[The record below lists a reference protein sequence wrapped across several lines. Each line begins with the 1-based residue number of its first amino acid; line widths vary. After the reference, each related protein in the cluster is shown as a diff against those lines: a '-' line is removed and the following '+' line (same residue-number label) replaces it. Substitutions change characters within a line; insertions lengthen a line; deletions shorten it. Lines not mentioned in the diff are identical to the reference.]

1 MVKTWVYWC
10 IVPILG
16 EWSLIHFWYFLI
28 LLVGLCRTTVWI
40 PRLDDR
46 PAIFLL
52 WQKCELVTFPDASLN
67 QRQEAR
73 NHTYSFSRNSSGHT
87 VFAFYRTPWCFVLVK
102 IVRSIL
108 HTGKKKT
115 LRSLAFG
122 SFLGQPWYISRN
134 PGPEPGPKFESIAMQ
149 SETWGEQWITHLTT
163 RNGIYW
169 KDRWGFGW
177 APQKGWNLLDIKDCT
192 ERLDI
197 LCRNFKPR
205 NMPRRAA
212 QLLEKDP
219 KQTSKLPQTCLNLR
233 MYYVCIKENR
243 QIWFRVISA
252 RIVLLAGATSC
263 ALAWRKTTPGAG
275 REVWFL
281 ICIVITC
288 YHTFYTSS
296 HGSHGY
302 FW

>member
-1 MVKTWVYWC
+1 MWTCDFPRC
-10 IVPILG
+10 IL
-16 EWSLIHFWYFLI
+16 ES
-28 LLVGLCRTTVWI
+28 
-40 PRLDDR
+40 
-46 PAIFLL
+46 
-52 WQKCELVTFPDASLN
+52 K
-67 QRQEAR
+67 AR
-73 NHTYSFSRNSSGHT
+73 GKKSYSFSRNSSGHT

-102 IVRSIL
+102 IVRRCSKYIA
-108 HTGKKKT
+108 HGQKRT
-115 LRSLAFG
+115 LRSLAALAFG
-122 SFLGQPWYISRN
+122 SFPGQPWYISRN

-219 KQTSKLPQTCLNLR
+219 KQTSKLPQICLNLR
-233 MYYVCIKENR
+233 MYVLKKIDRFGSVSSLPELCLSQEQLHARLHEEKQLREQVEKSDFWYAWLSHVITH
-243 QIWFRVISA
+243 FTLVPMVPMVISD
-252 RIVLLAGATSC
+252 
-263 ALAWRKTTPGAG
+263 
-275 REVWFL
+275 
-281 ICIVITC
+281 
-288 YHTFYTSS
+288 S
-296 HGSHGY
+296 HS
-302 FW
+302 